1 MTERRTPQSTQ
12 SSQSELIKLISACLA
27 CSAVIV
33 VTAGCGQK
41 GPPLPP
47 IVRTP
52 VPPGVNVNRRGS
64 TIELAVTVP
73 NVNTDGSR
81 PANIAGIDVYAMTS
95 APPTMADADIV
106 KHGTKVASVAVKSP
120 RSPNDTVEQ
129 GESPENVEPTV
140 GEGLEQGS
148 TKVISESITA
158 SVVESN
164 PPDEGPLVGSPG
176 MTELRTYLVLGV
188 DRRGR
193 PVQSKRVTV
202 PLQLA
207 PPPPPPVA
215 IAYDEKKIAITWKP
229 NVEENDAVDKVLPS
243 RSLGPLFPDVAYNIY
258 DGMTGAR
265 LNDKPILEQ
274 GYEDTRMEWGTMR
287 CYFVRAMA
295 FVARLPVESDP
306 TETACE
312 MLVDTFQPAAP
323 RGLTAVPTEGA
334 INLIWDP
341 NSEPDLAGY
350 LVMRA
355 MGDEPLQQL
364 TPKPITD
371 ASFKDDVKAGLHFT
385 YAVSA
390 VDKAGNVSALSNRV
404 EESAR

>member
-1 MTERRTPQSTQ
+1 MKT
-12 SSQSELIKLISACLA
+12 LCGSAL
-27 CSAVIV
+27 IV
-33 VTAGCGQK
+33 VSAISCGQK

-52 VPPGVNVNRRGS
+52 APPGVNVNRRGS

-73 NVNTDGSR
+73 TVNTDGSR
-81 PANIAGIDVYAMTS
+81 PANIAGIDVYAVTS
-95 APPTMADADIV
+95 APPTMTDVDIV

-129 GESPENVEPTV
+129 GEPSENAEPTV

-148 TKVISESITA
+148 TKVISESITS
-158 SVVESN
+158 SVEESN
-164 PPDEGPLVGSPG
+164 SSDEGPLVGAPG

-207 PPPPPPVA
+207 PPPPPPVT
-215 IAYDEKKIAITWKP
+215 ITYDEKKIAIAWKP
-229 NVEENDAVDKVLPS
+229 IVEENEAGEAVLPS
-243 RSLGPLFPDVAYNIY
+243 RSFGPLAPDVVYNIY
-258 DGMTGAR
+258 DGTTGAR
-265 LNDKPILEQ
+265 LNDKPIAEK
-274 GYEDTRMEWGTMR
+274 GYEDTRMAWGTTR
-287 CYFVRAMA
+287 CYIVRAVE

-306 TETACE
+306 SEPACE
-312 MLVDTFQPAAP
+312 MLVDTFPPAAP
-323 RGLTAVPTEGA
+323 KGLTAVATEGA
-334 INLIWDP
+334 INLIWEP
-341 NSEPDLAGY
+341 NNEPDLAGY

-355 MGDEPLQQL
+355 IGDEPLQQL
-364 TPKPITD
+364 TSEPIAD
-371 ASFKDDVKAGLHFT
+371 ALFKDNVQAGLHFT

-390 VDKAGNVSALSNRV
+390 VDKAGNVSPPSNRV
-404 EESAR
+404 EESGR